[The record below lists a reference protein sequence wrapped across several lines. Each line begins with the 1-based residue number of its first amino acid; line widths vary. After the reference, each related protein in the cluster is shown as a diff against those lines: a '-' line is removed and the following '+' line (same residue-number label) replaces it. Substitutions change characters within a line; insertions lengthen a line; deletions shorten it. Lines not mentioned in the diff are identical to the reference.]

1 MRWYSRRPV
10 LDTTTPPGTGRVG
23 QADALRGVG
32 AVPQGVAPPFGPAA
46 DAPQPPAGHLGNLF
60 RNMVRGPPQAPPPA
74 PYPPVQPQQFAA
86 GGPPPPHYQW
96 GPGFAHQPMGP
107 HYMPPQPPPQLQP
120 APVFQGFYGP
130 GGVWQPWGDRR
141 LVEVAAP
148 QQRPAQQQQQ
158 QQDAPSN
165 NARATAAPA
174 PATTEEGEQSTPQRV
189 PLEGERPISQDQ
201 APSAPREAATLAAL
215 RRLSPGI
222 PSAQN
227 QEPSTSPSQPHQA
240 TSALP
245 TAPSV
250 PPTATTQ
257 ATVPPPT
264 SSGPPRLT
272 STILQPTSATPTPT
286 RNVNVPSLIPMSFS
300 PGSTGPRPAN
310 APLPSPPVVYRTAP
324 RHALPARPLATLPPT
339 LTDAQLAHL
348 DVLTR
353 EAIDERLRVLEG
365 ISSTMYRCV
374 EELTRLRS
382 VLPASTGPAPPS
394 TLARSQP
401 GQGQQGSTTQTA
413 VHESNNAPDLRSLDS
428 DVKIEV
434 SSDVLSSN
442 AKSDADVSGASS
454 SSVGRS
460 DEANGDAAIPAD

>member
-10 LDTTTPPGTGRVG
+10 LDTTTPPATGRVG
-23 QADALRGVG
+23 QADALREAG

-60 RNMVRGPPQAPPPA
+60 RNMVRGPPPAPPPA

-96 GPGFAHQPMGP
+96 GAGFAHQPMGP
-107 HYMPPQPPPQLQP
+107 HYMQPQPPPQLQP

-141 LVEVAAP
+141 LVEGVAP
-148 QQRPAQQQQQ
+148 QHRPAPQQ
-158 QQDAPSN
+158 QQDAPLN
-165 NARATAAPA
+165 NARAAVAPAPA
-174 PATTEEGEQSTPQRV
+174 PATPATEEGERSTSQRE
-189 PLEGERPISQDQ
+189 PPEDERPISQGTS
-201 APSAPREAATLAAL
+201 SAPREAAALAAL
-215 RRLSPGI
+215 RRLSPGT
-222 PSAQN
+222 PSTQN
-227 QEPSTSPSQPHQA
+227 QDPLSTPSV
-240 TSALP
+240 
-245 TAPSV
+245 PSV

-257 ATVPPPT
+257 ATIPPPT
-264 SSGPPRLT
+264 SSAPPRST
-272 STILQPTSATPTPT
+272 STAPQPTSATPTPN

-300 PGSTGPRPAN
+300 PGGAGPRPAN
-310 APLPSPPVVYRTAP
+310 APLPSPPIVYRTAP
-324 RHALPARPLATLPPT
+324 LRHALPARPLATLPPT
-339 LTDAQLAHL
+339 LTDAQLTHL

-382 VLPASTGPAPPS
+382 VLPVSTGPGPAS

-401 GQGQQGSTTQTA
+401 GPGQQGSTTQTA
-413 VHESNNAPDLRSLDS
+413 VNESNNAPDLRPLDS
-428 DVKIEV
+428 GVKLDV
-434 SSDVLSSN
+434 SSDVSSSN

-460 DEANGDAAIPAD
+460 DEANGNAPAPAN